1 MKVKT
6 AEAINKQFDKYAEKI
21 NETAMADK
29 RERLMEINEAK
40 RRQFLK
46 AFETEGEIEVKA
58 TGIYWRLIEKNKSN
72 LQFWRKARGMSQS
85 QLAEKSGVDIRM
97 IQHYEQG
104 TKDINKAQVITV
116 LQLAEALDVDI
127 NDIINAR

>member
-1 MKVKT
+1 M
-6 AEAINKQFDKYAEKI
+6 
-21 NETAMADK
+21 
-29 RERLMEINEAK
+29 
-40 RRQFLK
+40 
-46 AFETEGEIEVKA
+46 
-58 TGIYWRLIEKNKSN
+58 SN
-72 LQFWRKARGMSQS
+72 LQKMRKQAGMSQS